1 MNLLVDHLPDAIQ
14 VRGIE
19 VPINT
24 DFRASILYNL
34 AVDRQTKPEDVLRA
48 AVLHYVPDIPIGLI
62 CQELFEK
69 LNEFYLGGKN
79 EAQKKQA
86 ERLKGLSNGKP
97 GYSFELDADLIHAA
111 FMGQYGIDLNT
122 VEYLHWWKFMTLF
135 GGLNDSCEIVKIIGY
150 RTMKL
155 DSKMSMEQRKYYK
168 NLQQRYALPSRQKK
182 PAEIRE
188 MEQMLVAGTWSG

>member
-1 MNLLVDHLPDAIQ
+1 
-14 VRGIE
+14 
-19 VPINT
+19 
-24 DFRASILYNL
+24 
-34 AVDRQTKPEDVLRA
+34 
-48 AVLHYVPDIPIGLI
+48 
-62 CQELFEK
+62 
-69 LNEFYLGGKN
+69 
-79 EAQKKQA
+79 
-86 ERLKGLSNGKP
+86 
-97 GYSFELDADLIHAA
+97 
-111 FMGQYGIDLNT
+111 MGQYGIDLNT

>member
-135 GGLNDSCEIVKIIGY
+135 GGLNDLETTG
-150 RTMKL
+150 
-155 DSKMSMEQRKYYK
+155 
-168 NLQQRYALPSRQKK
+168 
-182 PAEIRE
+182 
-188 MEQMLVAGTWSG
+188 